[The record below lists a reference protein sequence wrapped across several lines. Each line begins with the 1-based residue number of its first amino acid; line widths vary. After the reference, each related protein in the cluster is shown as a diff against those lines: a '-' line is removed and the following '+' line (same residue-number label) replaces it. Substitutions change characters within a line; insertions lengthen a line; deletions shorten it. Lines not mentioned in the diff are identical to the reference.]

1 MKQGFNFLKPQVE
14 PPSVWTKVYDWVI
27 GTARVILIIAIIAVL
42 GAMVVRIILDVQG
55 NQLDE
60 QVRNL
65 ESLMAV
71 RTQEETKYRNL
82 QSRINSY
89 DSVWTNSNLNAP
101 IIDKVI
107 AILPKSATE
116 LTITLNE
123 KSLIISG
130 KASNSD
136 IDVMEKALKIDPAF
150 TQAKLSRLETATEDN
165 VSYVKFSFQAD
176 VTAFEKKVF
185 TTPVMITTTPT
196 ASMIPTN

>member
-1 MKQGFNFLKPQVE
+1 M
-14 PPSVWTKVYDWVI
+14 WTKVYDWVI